1 MRNSYMNRLKNGVVD
16 KSDTS
21 SLRKIKPIEQ
31 RLKDSMIDN
40 STDNFCLSLHGQNNP

>member
-1 MRNSYMNRLKNGVVD
+1 MKIEVIDR
-16 KSDTS
+16 SDTS
-21 SLRKIKPIEQ
+21 SPRKIKPIEQ